1 VLAQEQSLSSV
12 LVGWWFSAGAGDS
25 ALGTSRFAAPARA
38 NTVLTSTASLLSLVF
53 VEATTLSLSTPNYI
67 DIALHSSVLPVCVLA
82 CLLVS
87 ALLPLP
93 CPALHSTDQPIL
105 PACLR
110 PACIS
115 IPHQHPPVPTITPA
129 SLPERA

>member
-82 CLLVS
+82 CLLACVCTT
-87 ALLPLP
+87 ATALP
-93 CPALHSTDQPIL
+93 CPALHRPANLACL
-105 PACLR
+105 PATSLHIHPTPTPTSAHYHSCK
-110 PACIS
+110 PA
-115 IPHQHPPVPTITPA
+115 
-129 SLPERA
+129 